1 MKYSHQEGE
10 IRPLYSSVPK
20 NQCFWPWAVVGSYP
34 LAYFYLRCILFGEAG
49 RYRGWAMTAFAVVFL
64 LAVEAAARVCRRT
77 AARET
82 PLWAACWL
90 ALSVTLAVP
99 GHFYFLG
106 LVQELAWHLL
116 AIWCVLARFGML
128 AQGHTGALAPLDA
141 LAGCFTLPFGS
152 FFARAGTVFSALRGL
167 AVRRIGA
174 KKWLAAMGTLVLTAV
189 LCSFA
194 VAQLAAADVHFA
206 ALGTWLTAMWQ
217 NFWSARLL
225 SELFNILLS
234 LPVGA
239 WLFGLV
245 YGAARRDG
253 PPCDGPAF
261 YKALA
266 P

>member
-20 NQCFWPWAVVGSYP
+20 NQCLWPWAVVGSYP
-34 LAYFYLRCILFGEAG
+34 LAYFYLRCILFGEVG

-116 AIWCVLARFGML
+116 AI
-128 AQGHTGALAPLDA
+128 
-141 LAGCFTLPFGS
+141 
-152 FFARAGTVFSALRGL
+152 
-167 AVRRIGA
+167 
-174 KKWLAAMGTLVLTAV
+174 
-189 LCSFA
+189 
-194 VAQLAAADVHFA
+194 
-206 ALGTWLTAMWQ
+206 
-217 NFWSARLL
+217 
-225 SELFNILLS
+225 
-234 LPVGA
+234 
-239 WLFGLV
+239 
-245 YGAARRDG
+245 
-253 PPCDGPAF
+253 
-261 YKALA
+261 
-266 P
+266 

>member
-116 AIWCVLARFGML
+116 AIWCVLARCGML
-128 AQGHTGALAPLDA
+128 AQGAHRGIGP
-141 LAGCFTLPFGS
+141 AGCPGRVLHPAVWQLF
-152 FFARAGTVFSALRGL
+152 LRGR
-167 AVRRIGA
+167 VPF
-174 KKWLAAMGTLVLTAV
+174 
-189 LCSFA
+189 S
-194 VAQLAAADVHFA
+194 
-206 ALGTWLTAMWQ
+206 
-217 NFWSARLL
+217 
-225 SELFNILLS
+225 
-234 LPVGA
+234 
-239 WLFGLV
+239 
-245 YGAARRDG
+245 
-253 PPCDGPAF
+253 PPCAGWPCGASGP
-261 YKALA
+261 KSGWRRWVRWC
-266 P
+266 